1 MLPAA
6 GTLTSR
12 FYLGE
17 GHGWSQE
24 MVLWLFISGSRV
36 NFKPVMLSDKPWSNL
51 RKGTRQE
58 EGKQKKEA
66 EEYGNADVDGGQRG
80 QLVPLAV
87 AVGKHEK
94 PLTVDMG
101 VQCNIIDDASCH
113 SCQKTEEKYLNE
125 IYQLSGWVAR
135 HCFRMFL
142 CIPMFQDYKTFWV
155 WDVEGLWFSCQPS
168 FQVLSSGMRTT
179 PWGDSRS
186 TWNICS
192 SSPERLLWDQRS
204 NNTWPVERAC
214 KKEKQHAGRRKKHW
228 YVQSFALTCM
238 YPFFIHCHATDFLC
252 QGMYNHLHSRACIHF
267 SVIAIYSTD
276 FLCQGMYNHLHS
288 RACIH
293 FSFIAIYS
301 LLSAE
306 PGKR

>member
-58 EGKQKKEA
+58 EGKQKE
-66 EEYGNADVDGGQRG
+66 GSRG
-80 QLVPLAV
+80 VWQCWCWW
-87 AVGKHEK
+87 GTTWTTCSSCSGSGEHEK

-135 HCFRMFL
+135 HCFRVFL

-204 NNTWPVERAC
+204 NNTWPVDRAC
-214 KKEKQHAGRRKKHW
+214 KKEKQHAGRRKKTLICTIICTHVHVSIFPSLPSIPLIF
-228 YVQSFALTCM
+228 YARACTIICTHVHVSIFHSL
-238 YPFFIHCHATDFLC
+238 PSIHCCPL
-252 QGMYNHLHSRACIHF
+252 SREKGNTRLYHPNVNPSDPFAGK
-267 SVIAIYSTD
+267 SP
-276 FLCQGMYNHLHS
+276 
-288 RACIH
+288 
-293 FSFIAIYS
+293 
-301 LLSAE
+301 LL
-306 PGKR
+306 